1 MAYISP
7 YMFMLKPK
15 FIPLIACRIVDIS
28 IKHGVCSETA
38 FGLASYSYC
47 HVTVLRGEVDTAYQ
61 WCKMALSL
69 HEGLSSRIGCP
80 HHSKILIPKLK
91 ILCYHSE
98 LFCVK
103 FHVWQHL
110 SNSVILLVFPVLFY
124 WKEPIQSTSDIL
136 LHCYKEALM
145 VGDNEYASFGANF
158 YCAQNILCG
167 KSLPLVEKEC
177 TILASKMVTGMQFP
191 SIG

>member
-1 MAYISP
+1 
-7 YMFMLKPK
+7 MLKPK

-47 HVTVLRGEVDTAYQ
+47 HITLLRDVDASYH
-61 WCKMALSL
+61 WGKMTLSL
-69 HEGLSSRIGCP
+69 HESLLSRIGGP
-80 HHSKILIPKLK
+80 HSKILIPKLK

-98 LFCVK
+98 LLWVEFCK
-103 FHVWQHL
+103 KEHFWQHL

-177 TILASKMVTGMQFP
+177 TILALKMV
-191 SIG
+191 I